1 MEQEKICPFEKKDD
15 KMTYLNFIYIST
27 EKKKKVS
34 PLGKQWRKTGRAI

>member
-27 EKKKKVS
+27 EKKKS
-34 PLGKQWRKTGRAI
+34 LTFGKTMEKNW